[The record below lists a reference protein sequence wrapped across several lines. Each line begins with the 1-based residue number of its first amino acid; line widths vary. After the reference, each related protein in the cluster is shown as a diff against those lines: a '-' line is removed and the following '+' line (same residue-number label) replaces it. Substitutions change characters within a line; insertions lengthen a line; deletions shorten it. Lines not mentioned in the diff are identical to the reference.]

1 MRKAGRASIFYPK
14 HRVDSCTRYTRDALA
29 HARASTHIRTQPRP
43 FPQKEEKKNGKKT
56 GKKTGRPD
64 RHTRWAP
71 LYAQA
76 NQQPPQYAPTHS
88 PPRQP
93 HFTIVGTHL
102 VVTLSSFS
110 SLRHAAAAA
119 STPSSHRLPRKRL
132 ISGQRPNVRTTHTS
146 ELTGKAGTTIACVLL
161 E

>member
-1 MRKAGRASIFYPK
+1 MLLSSIQSTVWIRALVTQGTHS
-14 HRVDSCTRYTRDALA
+14 HTHA
-29 HARASTHIRTQPRP
+29 HPPTYAPNPAP
-43 FPQKEEKKNGKKT
+43 FPRKKKKKNGKKT

-119 STPSSHRLPRKRL
+119 STPSSHRQPRKRL